1 MTVSSELLDRLQSE
15 LLQYP
20 SQLTITITHP
30 SKDVVTARDLLPSLF
45 EGQLSSMVS
54 CNMDIC

>member
-1 MTVSSELLDRLQSE
+1 MYVFSELLDRLQSE

-30 SKDVVTARDLLPSLF
+30 SRDVVTARELLPSLF

-54 CNMDIC
+54 CNMEIF